1 MSDEKPSDEQ
11 REAALMV
18 QDISAAMFSALR
30 ARRFPTLM
38 NKRDVYGRT
47 LFDGEA
53 AFHALMLIG
62 QTGNLPKNTDQ
73 GAVEI
78 PRWVFNGL
86 LSARQAFNLVG
97 RSETN
102 RMTLGQ
108 VVGCE
113 PKTSGGRETASLSR
127 DTWNELRVYGVAMSI
142 KRACDRSGL
151 KITDEELAGLVVPSR
166 MITFPLADLPFSWQ
180 DRF

>member
-62 QTGNLPKNTDQ
+62 
-73 GAVEI
+73 
-78 PRWVFNGL
+78 
-86 LSARQAFNLVG
+86 
-97 RSETN
+97 
-102 RMTLGQ
+102 
-108 VVGCE
+108 
-113 PKTSGGRETASLSR
+113 
-127 DTWNELRVYGVAMSI
+127 
-142 KRACDRSGL
+142 
-151 KITDEELAGLVVPSR
+151 
-166 MITFPLADLPFSWQ
+166 
-180 DRF
+180 